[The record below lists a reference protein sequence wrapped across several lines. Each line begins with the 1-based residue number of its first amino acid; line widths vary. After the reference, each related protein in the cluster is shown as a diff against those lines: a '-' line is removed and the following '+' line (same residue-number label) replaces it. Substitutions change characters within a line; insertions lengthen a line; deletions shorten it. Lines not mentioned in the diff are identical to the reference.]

1 MPDSKSTKKTKSGR
15 RSSIEVMKND
25 DLLAATRT
33 LAERSRVVEA
43 DLVAHLAEI
52 DARELYRDRAFSS
65 LFSFCVG
72 ELGFSGDVA
81 YNRILV
87 ARASRRWPAVLE
99 ALRSGRVHLAG
110 LRLLVPHL
118 TEENHLAILAEANGK
133 SKRKIEE
140 LMARLAPRPGVPE
153 MIQQLPDPAAVQA
166 ALAAAMAPA
175 TSASAKEGP
184 AAPNAVV
191 QPLSDTTF
199 SIQFTGGRALC
210 EKLRQAQDLLRH
222 RVPDGNLATVIEKAL
237 DVLLTKVKKERF
249 ALVSK
254 PRKTLEQTPVAAKG
268 RKIPAAVRRT
278 VYVRDGGRCAFV
290 DPITGRRCEA
300 TSGLEYD
307 HLDGY
312 EKSKRHD
319 ARHIRL
325 ICRPHHRLVTKK
337 YPANGSTEPGHVVR
351 DEPFT
356 RPGTGGYLALL

>member
-1 MPDSKSTKKTKSGR
+1 
-15 RSSIEVMKND
+15 MKND

-33 LAERSRVVEA
+33 LAERARIVEA

-52 DARELYRDRAFSS
+52 DARELYRDRAYSS
-65 LFSFCVG
+65 LFSFCVE

-87 ARASRRWPAVLE
+87 ARAGRRWPAVME

-118 TEENHLAILAEANGK
+118 TEDNHLAVLAEANGK

-140 LMARLAPRPGVPE
+140 LVARLAPRQPVPTV
-153 MIQQLPDPAAVQA
+153 IRQLPDPSTVQA
-166 ALAAAMAPA
+166 ALAWMPVQPMRD
-175 TSASAKEGP
+175 SSKEGP
-184 AAPNAVV
+184 AAPNGIV
-191 QPLSDTTF
+191 QPLSETTF

-210 EKLRQAQDLLRH
+210 DKLREAQDLLRH
-222 RVPDGNLATVIEKAL
+222 RVPDGDFATLIEQAL

-254 PRKTLEQTPVAAKG
+254 PRKTLQETPVKATS

-278 VYVRDGGRCAFV
+278 VYIRDGGRCTFV

-300 TSGLEYD
+300 RSGLEFD

-312 EKSKRHD
+312 GRSKRHD
-319 ARHIRL
+319 ARYIRL
-325 ICRPHHRLVTKK
+325 ICGPHHDLVTKK
-337 YPANGSTEPGHVVR
+337 YPATSPTERGHIAR
-351 DEPFT
+351 DVPFT
-356 RPGTGGYLALL
+356 RPGTGRHLSVV